1 MVEGSTKPIASTVT
15 HAGIVKGE
23 AIRLQHALSIVCC
36 WENSGKHVLSA
47 SISPFDPKASSVA

>member
-36 WENSGKHVLSA
+36 WENSGKHLLSA
-47 SISPFDPKASSVA
+47 SISPFDPTRT